1 MQESGGRELGRERR
15 KLKLLPGSTPGWGE
29 GPPAPHVKP
38 GIQGSSRVQ
47 RGRRETG
54 WGRPPR
60 GWAGEGGQWGE
71 VAGAGPGG
79 VKASPAPGAG
89 GGQAGSR

>member
-54 WGRPPR
+54 
-60 GWAGEGGQWGE
+60 
-71 VAGAGPGG
+71 
-79 VKASPAPGAG
+79 
-89 GGQAGSR
+89 